1 MGGVMAIRDTLR
13 SNAAHVLQPGEAIQA
28 VFSAMT
34 TSPWFV
40 LLVWISGYR
49 VVVVTD
55 RRILVC
61 RSGRF
66 SGDLVKEV
74 IRELPRNTKIGPA
87 KGLWFRCEMLGERL
101 YIGQLFHKD
110 IAKADALIS

>member
-1 MGGVMAIRDTLR
+1 MAIRDTLR
-13 SNAAHVLQPGEAIQA
+13 VNAAHVLQPGEVIQA

-34 TSPWFV
+34 TSPWFG
-40 LLVWISGYR
+40 LLVWFRGFR

-110 IAKADALIS
+110 VAKADALIS

>member
-1 MGGVMAIRDTLR
+1 MAIRDTLR
-13 SNAAHVLQPGEAIQA
+13 SNAAHVLQPGEVIQA

-34 TSPWFV
+34 TSPWFG
-40 LLVWISGYR
+40 LLVWFRGFR

-74 IRELPRNTKIGPA
+74 IRELPRNTRIGPA
-87 KGLWFRCEMLGERL
+87 TGVWFRCEVLGERL
-101 YIGQLFHKD
+101 YIGNLFHKD